1 MGLSGVSST
10 LRFTQQCWTR
20 LYVGFGPWGCWR
32 HRWHWSPPTSS
43 IFQPKAPIGHWNDN
57 DTCDVSQFCHKHTE
71 PWMLGLSLNV
81 GENKTR
87 GRSRLDSRSTLP
99 LSLSLN
105 PNYHPL
111 ALRVIIAPGFPENT
125 PVSSRFYYLLF
136 HFVISSSF
144 TLEYCR
150 ILQNTPRTLAHVQQ
164 PCSYLLFNFVS
175 LPRPK

>member
-1 MGLSGVSST
+1 
-10 LRFTQQCWTR
+10 
-20 LYVGFGPWGCWR
+20 
-32 HRWHWSPPTSS
+32 
-43 IFQPKAPIGHWNDN
+43 
-57 DTCDVSQFCHKHTE
+57 
-71 PWMLGLSLNV
+71 MLGLSLNV

-99 LSLSLN
+99 PSLSLN

-150 ILQNTPRTLAHVQQ
+150 ILQNTVEYSPN
-164 PCSYLLFNFVS
+164 PCPCPTALLLVAIQLCLTTSPKVISSTPSHYIAQLQDSESHSSIYFVLKS
-175 LPRPK
+175 LFIYSC

>member
-1 MGLSGVSST
+1 
-10 LRFTQQCWTR
+10 
-20 LYVGFGPWGCWR
+20 
-32 HRWHWSPPTSS
+32 
-43 IFQPKAPIGHWNDN
+43 
-57 DTCDVSQFCHKHTE
+57 
-71 PWMLGLSLNV
+71 MLGLSLNV

-175 LPRPK
+175 LPRPLSLHCTAARFRITLMYLLCIILKSLFIYSC